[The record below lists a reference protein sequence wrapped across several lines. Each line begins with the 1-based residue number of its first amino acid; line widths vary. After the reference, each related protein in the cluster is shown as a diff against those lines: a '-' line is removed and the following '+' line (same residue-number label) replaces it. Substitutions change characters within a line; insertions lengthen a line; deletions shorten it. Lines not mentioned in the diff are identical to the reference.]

1 MVNKTHSGQVFIILI
16 VACMITYRLYTWL
29 LTRSNV
35 RATLAA
41 NALAEQSNSVNE
53 PFDPKPESNPESN
66 SESNPE
72 SKRLESQSLLH
83 KPTSYYR
90 YQSNT
95 CDPKQDT
102 LPITF
107 PDPNE
112 DLDPFEP
119 DPLWDFIKYGSISPE
134 MHGTLNYCQ

>member
-1 MVNKTHSGQVFIILI
+1 
-16 VACMITYRLYTWL
+16 MITYRLHTWL
-29 LTRSNV
+29 LNRSNV
-35 RATLAA
+35 RANLAA
-41 NALAEQSNSVNE
+41 NMNAEQSNNVNE
-53 PFDPKPESNPESN
+53 PYDPKPD
-66 SESNPE
+66 
-72 SKRLESQSLLH
+72 SKRLESQPLD
-83 KPTSYYR
+83 KPKLYYR
-90 YQSNT
+90 YQANT
-95 CDPKQDT
+95 CDPTQDT